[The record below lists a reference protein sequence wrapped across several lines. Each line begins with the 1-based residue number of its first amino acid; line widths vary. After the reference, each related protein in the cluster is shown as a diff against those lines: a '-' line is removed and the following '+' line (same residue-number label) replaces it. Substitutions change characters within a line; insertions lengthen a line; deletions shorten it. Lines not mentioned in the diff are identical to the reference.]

1 MNVEVLRDAETRK
14 EKQAKDATQQI
25 YVSEAVPPLLGAVF
39 NKIKA

>member
-1 MNVEVLRDAETRK
+1 MGCQQSNSAGATLSFLSFH
-14 EKQAKDATQQI
+14 ATQQI